1 MQIPARLVIT
11 WWRVAVVGCC
21 AAAGANLA
29 IQALGPSPFHWP
41 RFAVPFLPLV
51 YVLAVLRTGL
61 PLNRRP
67 GDTRVLDRL
76 GAANTVTVARGVLV
90 SLLACFWS
98 WPATTAFSIQ
108 HFYAWL
114 PGLIYIAAA
123 LLDLADGAIARRGEC
138 VTRLGERLDTRFDAL
153 GLLCA
158 VLVGVGL
165 NQLPPAYLA
174 VALAY
179 YAFLAA
185 TILRRRSGRVVR
197 PLAPRPAARLNA
209 GFTMG
214 FVGAALLPLFRPPAT
229 TLAAGVFMV
238 PLLAGFLRDWL
249 VVSGRIEP
257 GTGQP
262 ARWEKMWQ
270 RLFRDTLPVVLRAV
284 LFVCA
289 LAAVEKTAAFPGADT
304 AGPVAACAAVVRP
317 VFLLTVVCAAL
328 GVMGRT
334 AALPILILSG
344 LWISRHGADPL
355 TGLLLVAAGG
365 LLLAGSGSLSL
376 WRPEEK
382 FLGVSSQSPPSL

>member
-11 WWRVAVVGCC
+11 WWKAAILSCC
-21 AAAGANLA
+21 AVAGASLT
-29 IQALGPSPFHWP
+29 IQALGPGPFHWP
-41 RFAVPFLPLV
+41 RFTVPFLPLV
-51 YVLAVLRTGL
+51 CVLAVLRAGL

-67 GDTRVLDRL
+67 GKTRVLDRL

-98 WPATTAFSIQ
+98 WPAATAFSIH

-123 LLDLADGAIARRGEC
+123 LLDLVDGAVARRGGC

-158 VLVGVGL
+158 VLVGIGL

-179 YAFLAA
+179 YAFSAA

-197 PLAPRPAARLNA
+197 PLTPRPAARLSA

-214 FVGAALLPLFRPPAT
+214 FVGTALLPLFRPPAT

-249 VVSGRIEP
+249 VVSGRIDP
-257 GTGQP
+257 GTLQP
-262 ARWEKMWQ
+262 ARWEEMWQ
-270 RLFRDTLPVVLRAV
+270 RVFRDDLPVALRAV
-284 LFVCA
+284 LVVCA
-289 LAAVEKTAAFPGADT
+289 LAAIEKTDFFVSGDAV
-304 AGPVAACAAVVRP
+304 GPFKVLAPFFQP
-317 VFLLTVVCAAL
+317 VFLLAAVCAAL
-328 GVMGRT
+328 GVLGRT
-334 AALPILILSG
+334 AALPILLLSG
-344 LWISRHGADPL
+344 FWISRRGVDPL
-355 TGLLLVAAGG
+355 TGLLLVAAAG

-382 FLGVSSQSPPSL
+382 FLGVSPQSPPSL

>member
-1 MQIPARLVIT
+1 MGVPGRLVNT
-11 WWRVAVVGCC
+11 WWKVVILGCC
-21 AAAGANLA
+21 AVVGANLA
-29 IQALGPSPFHWP
+29 IWVLWQLPLDWR
-41 RFAVPFLPLV
+41 RFAGPFLPLA
-51 YVLAVLRTGL
+51 YVLAALRSGL

-67 GDTRVLDRL
+67 GDTRVLERL
-76 GAANTVTVARGVLV
+76 GAANAITLARGALV
-90 SLLACFWS
+90 SLLACFWN
-98 WPATTAFSIQ
+98 WPAAIAFSV
-108 HFYAWL
+108 HHLYAWL

-123 LLDLADGAIARRGEC
+123 LLDLVDGAVARRSGY
-138 VTRLGERLDTRFDAL
+138 VTRLGEQLDTRFDAL

-158 VLVGVGL
+158 VVVGIGL
-165 NQLPPAYLA
+165 KQLPLIYLA

-179 YAFLAA
+179 YVFSAA
-185 TILRRRSGRVVR
+185 TIVRRRSGRMVQ
-197 PLAPRPAARLNA
+197 PLAPRPAARLSA

-270 RLFRDTLPVVLRAV
+270 RLFRDTLPVVMRAV
-284 LFVCA
+284 LLVCA

-328 GVMGRT
+328 GVLGRT
-334 AALPILILSG
+334 AALPILLASG
-344 LWISRHGADPL
+344 LWISRRGADPL
-355 TGLLLVAAGG
+355 TGLLLVAAAG
-365 LLLAGSGSLSL
+365 LLLAGSGNLSL

-382 FLGVSSQSPPSL
+382 FLGMSSP